1 MKSCG
6 LKNPKLDLYFFM
18 PCIKA
23 FYKQSK
29 IKGSLRIHHIL
40 FEGSTKNQF
49 SKSFDEKLINS
60 ALILDLKDKL
70 YLASDLC
77 RHKIR
82 I

>member
-18 PCIKA
+18 PSKLSINKA
-23 FYKQSK
+23 KK
-29 IKGSLRIHHIL
+29 CSLRIHHIL

-60 ALILDLKDKL
+60 ALILDFKDKL

-77 RHKIR
+77 RHQIR